1 MPSSF
6 TIAFTLIAGTTV
18 SIWLVKYNLG
28 TSPSSIVLFIVHTRL
43 LAPNLGCLAASSS
56 LTSNPN
62 AMNFSFK
69 IGWIVD
75 SFPVSESICTSSK
88 TY

>member
-1 MPSSF
+1 M
-6 TIAFTLIAGTTV
+6 
-18 SIWLVKYNLG
+18 KYNLG

-69 IGWIVD
+69 IGWIDD
-75 SFPVSESICTSSK
+75 SLSQNGSLQK